1 MNRNE
6 LYKCYQILEYLVS
19 NFSYVSLSL
28 MGINTDNEIWLVDKD
43 SPYYQLIRITNA
55 PYQRSREEAEKLNA
69 VTDLVKK
76 RFFLKKLDFLD
87 IRVSHEEIDVET
99 KYDTACIDTGFH
111 SGKDL
116 SGIFPGIYQ
125 VIHDSE
131 NGEKEIIGMINS
143 INARLKEN
151 KTIQNKKPLLKKI
164 SSFPYLVTYSLI
176 ILSLIMFLT
185 VYLFSKKYSYTASL
199 IYLGADYKMFTLGL
213 GEYWRLF
220 TCSLL
225 HSSLTHLL
233 CNTFSLFVLGS
244 ILEGELGRVRFLIM
258 FVAGVLCASLTHGV
272 LSGNSLVVGLSGGIY
287 ALFAFYLIKYLQSGM
302 VTIRQMWP
310 TLFLNIVLNFLPN
323 VSWQAHLGGALI
335 GLIFYYIYEEDRIN
349 WAVVPLVVIL
359 IGGLFFKYQRDHYLK
374 PYYASTD
381 YEVIDLMIDKG
392 KINKANVMT
401 EKLNRIY
408 LDIE

>member
-1 MNRNE
+1 
-6 LYKCYQILEYLVS
+6 
-19 NFSYVSLSL
+19 
-28 MGINTDNEIWLVDKD
+28 
-43 SPYYQLIRITNA
+43 
-55 PYQRSREEAEKLNA
+55 
-69 VTDLVKK
+69 
-76 RFFLKKLDFLD
+76 
-87 IRVSHEEIDVET
+87 
-99 KYDTACIDTGFH
+99 
-111 SGKDL
+111 
-116 SGIFPGIYQ
+116 
-125 VIHDSE
+125 
-131 NGEKEIIGMINS
+131 
-143 INARLKEN
+143 
-151 KTIQNKKPLLKKI
+151 
-164 SSFPYLVTYSLI
+164 
-176 ILSLIMFLT
+176 
-185 VYLFSKKYSYTASL
+185 
-199 IYLGADYKMFTLGL
+199 
-213 GEYWRLF
+213 
-220 TCSLL
+220 
-225 HSSLTHLL
+225 
-233 CNTFSLFVLGS
+233 
-244 ILEGELGRVRFLIM
+244 M